1 MEPVISTRWRLRS
14 PRSASAGGVKMMQH
28 RRRIVGYATP
38 VEIAADFLFEAQG
51 NVAEA
56 RTSTFQPVESGRRSR
71 IASITVSRA
80 AR

>member
-1 MEPVISTRWRLRS
+1 
-14 PRSASAGGVKMMQH
+14 MMQH
-28 RRRIVGYATP
+28 KRRIVGYATP

-51 NVAEA
+51 NVAGA
-56 RTSTFQPVESGRRSR
+56 ASTFQPVESGRRSR